1 MVSVRVCVN
10 CIKFH
15 FPNSL
20 PIFSRIFG
28 QFSFCSFE
36 LVQSNPVPGLCPCC
50 KNPKNS
56 DFLQSIHSEGL
67 FKMVEKLAIG
77 RYGRTKLGRRYL
89 FCNQCINWG
98 KSEVLRLREEERLHQ
113 AGPSHQSGPLHQAV
127 SFQHG
132 GIIQHHGALQQSVV
146 HAQPHYSPVSDPEGS
161 HSTPEPFNM
170 NQMYTQE
177 NLIGA
182 RLANPNDSPIHLGT
196 GKCISTLRFSISDHT
211 IRICLFFFFFA

>member
-1 MVSVRVCVN
+1 
-10 CIKFH
+10 
-15 FPNSL
+15 
-20 PIFSRIFG
+20 
-28 QFSFCSFE
+28 
-36 LVQSNPVPGLCPCC
+36 
-50 KNPKNS
+50 
-56 DFLQSIHSEGL
+56 
-67 FKMVEKLAIG
+67 MVEKLAIG

-98 KSEVLRLREEERLHQ
+98 KAEVLRLREQERLHQ
-113 AGPSHQSGPLHQAV
+113 AGPSHQAV

-132 GIIQHHGALQQSVV
+132 GIIQHHGALQQSV

-161 HSTPEPFNM
+161 RSTPEPFNM

-196 GKCISTLRFSISDHT
+196 GKCISILRFSISDQT
-211 IRICLFFFFFA
+211 IRICLFFFSFVKPFYHTFYRPDHAQLNYHRMQMQHRK